1 MRPSRRMLRPGYVGG
16 TALGHDGRM
25 RLSER
30 LDYPAAP
37 DDVFAMMTDK
47 AFREDVCQA
56 TGALSWSVEIDPA
69 GTGDD
74 AGASVTVRRV
84 MPAEV
89 PDMVKRLV
97 GETIEIVQ
105 SEQWEPRADGASRH
119 AELLVEVSGQPA
131 RLLGSATIEP
141 DGTAAVLTVDG
152 DIKVSIPLVGGKLEK
167 EVARGVQ
174 AGLRV
179 EHRRGLAYLAS

>member
-1 MRPSRRMLRPGYVGG
+1 
-16 TALGHDGRM
+16 M

-37 DDVFAMMTDK
+37 DDVFALMTDK

-69 GTGDD
+69 GTGSD

-89 PDMVKRLV
+89 PDLVKRLV

-105 SEQWEPRADGASRH
+105 SEQWEPGEGEVFRH
-119 AELLVEVSGQPA
+119 AELLVEVAGQPA
-131 RLLGSATIEP
+131 KLLGSATIAP
-141 DGTAAVLTVDG
+141 DGDGAALTVDG
-152 DIKVSIPLVGGKLEK
+152 DIKVSIPLVGGKLEQ
-167 EVARGVQ
+167 EVARGVR

-179 EHRRGLAYLAS
+179 EHRRGLAYLSS